1 MVKKLVT
8 VFIALV
14 SVSLISYGIYKLY
27 APTIIANELLKETE
41 PTFLPKKI
49 AEKIKKVKTETN
61 QLSTDIIKD
70 IHKSN
75 ISLDQLL
82 NGLDEVT
89 EDEANSFLDEI
100 NNLEELES
108 PDQIFDLAKNHFPVD
123 FDVEPLREP
132 FRNKADI
139 HKIETLI
146 QKANEYRDNNLI
158 NFESAKAIIKRILI
172 EKEKELKPY
181 TE

>member
-1 MVKKLVT
+1 MVKKLIIILLT
-8 VFIALV
+8 LISCL
-14 SVSLISYGIYKLY
+14 LISYGIYKLY

-49 AEKIKKVKTETN
+49 ADKIKKVRTQTN

-70 IHKSN
+70 VHKSN

-82 NGLDEVT
+82 NELDEVT

-100 NNLEELES
+100 NSLEELNS
-108 PDQIFDLAKNHFPVD
+108 PDQIFDLAKKHFPVD

-132 FRNKADI
+132 FRDKADI
-139 HKIETLI
+139 HKLETLI
-146 QKANEYRDNNLI
+146 HKANEYRHNNLI
-158 NFESAKAIIKRILI
+158 DFESGKAIIKRILK
-172 EKEKELKPY
+172 EKEKELKLY